1 MTFLAILNWALKAT
15 PGFLK
20 PGVTW
25 LLDLIRKVTGLV
37 ADRWNALGVAVGKFG
52 RGVSSLR
59 STLIDYASA
68 GAALGIWIVRV
79 LVPRAISVATSAIS
93 RVISTAV
100 GAAIELGRL
109 AVAALRR
116 VTELALGALSGL
128 LADLR
133 AWARA
138 RVDWLTA
145 TLADLRRALGPI
157 LGGPAVLAEW
167 LVEATVG
174 ALGRFLYRQRDR
186 VAVWLLEGSPV
197 FTQWLARTLETVI
210 VRWLS

>member
-1 MTFLAILNWALKAT
+1 MTFLAILNWALSVT

-25 LLDLIRKVTGLV
+25 LLDVLRKLTGLV
-37 ADRWNALGVAVGKFG
+37 ASRWNALGTAVGKFG
-52 RGVSSLR
+52 RGVASLR
-59 STLIDYASA
+59 ATLVGHATA
-68 GAALGIWIVRV
+68 AATLGAWIVRV
-79 LVPRAISVATSAIS
+79 LIPRAISAATSAIN
-93 RVISTAV
+93 RVISAAV
-100 GAAIELGRL
+100 GAAIELARL

-138 RVDWLTA
+138 KVDWLTA
-145 TLADLRRALGPI
+145 TLADLRRALGPL
-157 LGGPAVLAEW
+157 LGGPAALAEW

-197 FTQWLARTLETVI
+197 FTQWLARTLESVI